1 MNQYLFGFEV
11 HYLCESCPGAA
22 YDMRKYRTQYV
33 ECRECPL
40 CDDIDTY
47 KVAERYYRRWK

>member
-22 YDMRKYRTQYV
+22 YDIWKYRV
-33 ECRECPL
+33 ILAECASCPL
-40 CDDIDTY
+40 CDAIDGY
-47 KVAERYYRRWK
+47 YVPERYYRRWK